1 MRWNHASILLGFML
15 LLGGSLGA
23 QEKAEKEIDIH
34 QNVKLIQMAVPK
46 DIPDELRN
54 KYQKFLPLFVEALKE
69 HTTERSSEN
78 ALTVRIVPGVKEI
91 GSAKIKRVFAKV
103 TAYRKHA
110 KNEYVGSLLLHN
122 YAKGELINKEE
133 IGQFLTKQILNPLG
147 TR

>member
-1 MRWNHASILLGFML
+1 MKWNQASIFLGFML
-15 LLGGSLGA
+15 VLGGSLGA
-23 QEKAEKEIDIH
+23 QEKAEREIDIH
-34 QNVKLIQMAVPK
+34 KNVKLIQMAIPN
-46 DIPDELRN
+46 DIPEELRD

-69 HTTERSSEN
+69 KTAEQSAED

-122 YAKGELINKEE
+122 YATGELINKEE
-133 IGQFLTKQILNPLG
+133 VGQFLTKQILNPLG
-147 TR
+147 MS